1 MEVQLASWLQGSAA
15 GQRAQEILRR
25 CVHCG
30 FCTATCPTYQ
40 LLGDELDGPRGRIYL
55 MKELVEGGAVGR
67 ATQVHLDRC
76 LTCRNCET
84 TCPSGVQYGEL
95 IDIGRELIEE
105 RVKRPLSEAWTR
117 GVLRWFLPSVF
128 FAPAYR
134 LGLLFRPLLPK
145 AIASKLIVSRKPRPL
160 PPKGHGKKV
169 IMLRGCVQPSM
180 LPNVD
185 VATARVLAAIGLE
198 ARWEEGSGCCGA
210 VRQHLA
216 DPHGALNDARR
227 NIDAWWP
234 SIAAG
239 EVEAVMVNASGCAVM
254 VKDYGRLLAEDP
266 AYAERAAAVSRLAV
280 DPIECLE
287 PHMETIRQKLLKKG
301 VNDAAIAYH
310 PPCTQQHGM
319 QIRGRVETFLRSI
332 GASLVSFGDG
342 HLCCGSAGTYSVLQ
356 PDIAKALRDRKLSA
370 IQAARPDLILS
381 ANVGC
386 ISHLASDARVP
397 VMHWLEWLDDQLTQ
411 D

>member
-1 MEVQLASWLQGSAA
+1 VEVQLASWLQGSAA

-55 MKELVEGGAVGR
+55 MKELVEGAAVGR
-67 ATQVHLDRC
+67 GTQGHLDRC

-95 IDIGRELIEE
+95 VDIGRELIEA

-160 PPKGHGKKV
+160 PPKGQGKKV
-169 IMLRGCVQPSM
+169 VMLRGCVQPSI

-185 VATARVLAAIGLE
+185 IATARVLAAIGLE

-266 AYAERAAAVSRLAV
+266 VYAERAAAVSRLAV

-319 QIRGRVETFLRSI
+319 QIRGRVEAFLRSI

-356 PDIAKALRDRKLSA
+356 PDIAKALLDRKLSA